1 MALLILCAALAGCAY
16 PTQFKPGTPQQE
28 VLSKLGPANTVK
40 KLDGGG
46 ERWLYTTQPMGREAY
61 QLQFG
66 ADGQL
71 QTTTQVLTAGNF
83 GAIPL
88 GQFTQQQLLQDF
100 LPRMAAYQEARDFP
114 AVKGVSYLSV
124 HLRFGTVSIRQ
135 LAAAGFWPADGNHP
149 GLELHGTGLDL
160 PILGQWHQAIR
171 ACARR
176 SARCGAKA
184 DVHR

>member
-1 MALLILCAALAGCAY
+1 MALLILCAALASCAY
-16 PTQFKPGTPQQE
+16 PTQFQPGTPRQE

-100 LPRMAAYQEARDFP
+100 GPPMEITRVWSFTGQVWTYRFWDNGIKRFAHVHVDPQGVVQKLMFIDEPLPEPRQRD
-114 AVKGVSYLSV
+114 
-124 HLRFGTVSIRQ
+124 
-135 LAAAGFWPADGNHP
+135 
-149 GLELHGTGLDL
+149 
-160 PILGQWHQAIR
+160 
-171 ACARR
+171 
-176 SARCGAKA
+176 
-184 DVHR
+184 

>member
-16 PTQFKPGTPQQE
+16 PTQFQPGTPQQE

-100 LPRMAAYQEARDFP
+100 GPPMEITRVWSFTGQVWTYRFWDNGIKRFAHVHVDPQGVVQKLMFIDEPLPEPRQRD
-114 AVKGVSYLSV
+114 
-124 HLRFGTVSIRQ
+124 
-135 LAAAGFWPADGNHP
+135 
-149 GLELHGTGLDL
+149 
-160 PILGQWHQAIR
+160 
-171 ACARR
+171 
-176 SARCGAKA
+176 
-184 DVHR
+184 